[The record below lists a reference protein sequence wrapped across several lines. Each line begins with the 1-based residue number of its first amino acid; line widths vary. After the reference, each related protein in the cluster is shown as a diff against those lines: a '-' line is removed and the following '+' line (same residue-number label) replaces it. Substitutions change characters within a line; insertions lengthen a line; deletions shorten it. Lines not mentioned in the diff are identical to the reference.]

1 MLFPQPCYNRRMIS
15 HISGTVIAA
24 NDKYLVVQVSDLG
37 YRVFA
42 TAESLVTK
50 KTGDS
55 VSLWTA
61 HIVREDSEEL
71 FGFETIADLDL
82 FELLTTISGIGPKS
96 ALGIM
101 NVATGGT
108 IARAINSNDT
118 SYLTKISGI
127 GKKTAEK
134 IILELRDKLPAM
146 YTDDVGASNHD
157 ALDALVALGYSES
170 NAREAVRNLDPNLDM
185 QSKIREGLKQLNK

>member
-1 MLFPQPCYNRRMIS
+1 MIS
-15 HISGTVIAA
+15 HISGSVIAA
-24 NDKYLVVQVSDLG
+24 NDKYLVVSVSGLG

-42 TAESLVTK
+42 TAETLVTQK
-50 KTGDS
+50 IGDS

-71 FGFETIADLDL
+71 FGFTTIADLDL
-82 FELLTTISGIGPKS
+82 FEMLTTISGIGPKS

-108 IARAINSNDT
+108 IARAVNSNDI

-134 IILELRDKLPAM
+134 IIMELRDKLHTIV
-146 YTDDVGASNHD
+146 TDDVGASNHD
-157 ALDALVALGYSES
+157 ALDALIALGYSES
-170 NAREAVRNLDPNLDM
+170 SAREAVRNLDPNLDM
-185 QSKIREGLKQLNK
+185 QTKIREGLKQLNK